1 MVHDYSEE
9 DSIHKLH
16 LIVHK
21 KLIGFLRCELEPYD
35 FNRGEIPLMYK
46 LLKEGEG
53 KTQKEICEMLYVSKS
68 TTSKIINNLVEKGYV
83 RKERD
88 EADKRITKIYLTE
101 RKDEIEKLIKD
112 LDKKAEEKM
121 LSGFEEKEKE
131 ELRGYLE
138 RILENLEG

>member
-83 RKERD
+83 RKEKD

>member
-83 RKERD
+83 IKERD